1 MQYPGFT
8 NPIPAAVLPDL
19 AGCFACNAL
28 NPATRPPSLHYVTTP
43 SGNTL
48 VLAGDWTLDHFNE
61 LSRQLTAQ
69 KASRGASPDAIDF
82 SGLDT
87 IDTAGGQLLHD
98 WLGKRLDVILSATPN
113 GLSPE
118 RLALLNAVIQAAELS
133 SNTDVA
139 VRRPDPAREI
149 LGRIGAAL
157 ETTWKQVRDLLGF
170 MGVTFEALARTMF
183 RPSTWR
189 VTAVFAQLEQTA
201 FNAVPIIA
209 LLTFM
214 VGAVVAFLGATIL
227 TGFGASIYTI
237 NLVTFSFLREFAVLL
252 TAILMAGRTA
262 SAFTAQLG
270 AMKGN
275 EEIDAL
281 RMTGL
286 DPVVLLVLPRI
297 IALLIALPLL
307 TFIGMV
313 CGILGGM
320 LVCAMSLDI
329 SPTMFMSIFQRDI
342 QIRHFVLGM
351 VKAPIFAYL
360 IAIIGCLEG
369 FKVKGS
375 AQSLGEHTTS
385 AVVQSIFIVILV
397 DAVAAMFFMEMGW

>member
-1 MQYPGFT
+1 MLTSP
-8 NPIPAAVLPDL
+8 
-19 AGCFACNAL
+19 L
-28 NPATRPPSLHYVTTP
+28 NPATRPPALHYTTTP
-43 SGNTL
+43 AARTL
-48 VLAGDWTLDHFNE
+48 VLTGQWTLDYFNE
-61 LSRQLTAQ
+61 LLRCLNAER
-69 KASRGASPDAIDF
+69 ASATPLPDTIDF
-82 SGLDT
+82 SELDA
-87 IDTAGGQLLHD
+87 IDTAGAQLLHD
-98 WLGKRLDVILSATPN
+98 WLGIRLDLVLSQEPL
-113 GLSPE
+113 GLAPE
-118 RLALLNAVIQAAELS
+118 RQALLKAVIQAASTLPDADSHE
-133 SNTDVA
+133 
-139 VRRPDPAREI
+139 RKPRPFTEI
-149 LGRIGAAL
+149 LGRIGSAL
-157 ETTWKQVRDLLGF
+157 EQTWHQVRDLLGF
-170 MGVTFEALARTMF
+170 MGVTCEALGRTLF

-209 LLTFM
+209 MLTFM

-227 TGFGASIYTI
+227 AGFGASIYTI

-270 AMKGN
+270 SMKGN

-286 DPVVLLVLPRI
+286 DPVNLLVLPRI

-307 TFIGMV
+307 TFVGMV
-313 CGILGGM
+313 SGILGGM
-320 LVCAMSLDI
+320 LVCAVSLDI

-342 QIRHFVLGM
+342 QLRHFVIGM
-351 VKAPIFAYL
+351 VKAPVFAYL

-385 AVVQSIFIVILV
+385 AVVQSIFVVILV

>member
-1 MQYPGFT
+1 M
-8 NPIPAAVLPDL
+8 
-19 AGCFACNAL
+19 
-28 NPATRPPSLHYVTTP
+28 TRPPFLQYTKTP
-43 SGNTL
+43 AAHTL
-48 VLAGDWTLDHFNE
+48 VLTGDWTLDYFNE
-61 LSRQLTAQ
+61 LSRLLAAEQTKGSAL
-69 KASRGASPDAIDF
+69 PDTIDF
-82 SGLDT
+82 SGLNT
-87 IDTAGGQLLHD
+87 IDTAGAQLLHD
-98 WLGKRLDVILSATPN
+98 WLGKRLDRILSNAPP

-118 RLALLNAVIQAAELS
+118 RLALFQVVIQAATAIPE
-133 SNTDVA
+133 TDTAALRVE
-139 VRRPDPAREI
+139 PGREI
-149 LGRIGAAL
+149 LGRIGSAL
-157 ETTWKQVRDLLGF
+157 EQTWCQVRDLLGF
-170 MGVTFEALARTMF
+170 MGLTFEALARTMF

-189 VTAVFAQLEQTA
+189 VTAVFAQLEQTG

-227 TGFGASIYTI
+227 ASFGASIYTV
-237 NLVTFSFLREFAVLL
+237 NLVAFSFLREFAVLL

-270 AMKGN
+270 SMKGN

-286 DPVVLLVLPRI
+286 DPLVLLVLPRI
-297 IALLIALPLL
+297 IAMLVALPLL
-307 TFIGMV
+307 TFIGMIS
-313 CGILGGM
+313 GILGGM

-329 SPTMFMSIFQRDI
+329 SPTMFLSIFQRDI

-351 VKAPIFAYL
+351 VKAPVFAYL

-397 DAVAAMFFMEMGW
+397 DAVAALFFMEMGW

>member
-1 MQYPGFT
+1 M
-8 NPIPAAVLPDL
+8 A
-19 AGCFACNAL
+19 
-28 NPATRPPSLHYVTTP
+28 
-43 SGNTL
+43 
-48 VLAGDWTLDHFNE
+48 
-61 LSRQLTAQ
+61 
-69 KASRGASPDAIDF
+69 ASPTAAAIDF
-82 SGLDT
+82 SGLLN
-87 IDTAGGQLLHD
+87 IDTAGAQLLFD
-98 WLGKRLDVILSATPN
+98 WLGADLEAALAENPAS
-113 GLSPE
+113 LSPE
-118 RLALLNAVIQAAELS
+118 RLALLLAVIKAS
-133 SNTDVA
+133 KA
-139 VRRPDPAREI
+139 VPDEGPDTSRLKPGQEI
-149 LGRIGAAL
+149 LGRIGRAL
-157 ETTWKQVRDLLGF
+157 EDIVHQVRDVLGF
-170 MGVTFEALARTMF
+170 MGITFEALARSCF
-183 RPSTWR
+183 KPSSWR
-189 VTAVFAQLEQTA
+189 VTAVVAQLEQTA

-227 TGFGASIYTI
+227 DGFGASIFTI

-270 AMKGN
+270 SMKGN

-286 DPVVLLVLPRI
+286 NPINLLVLPRI

-307 TFIGMV
+307 TFVGMV
-313 CGILGGM
+313 SGILGGM
-320 LVCAMSLDI
+320 LVCAVSLDI

-342 QIRHFVLGM
+342 EIRHFVLGM
-351 VKAPIFAYL
+351 VKAPVFAYL

-385 AVVQSIFIVILV
+385 SVVQSIFVVILV